1 MLSGAIRVA
10 KVIRGLADTE
20 VDDKAINSMPNK
32 AERILFNNTF
42 VITFPVVAQ
51 ITMPPFNHQLV
62 S

>member
-1 MLSGAIRVA
+1 MA

-32 AERILFNNTF
+32 AERILFNNPF